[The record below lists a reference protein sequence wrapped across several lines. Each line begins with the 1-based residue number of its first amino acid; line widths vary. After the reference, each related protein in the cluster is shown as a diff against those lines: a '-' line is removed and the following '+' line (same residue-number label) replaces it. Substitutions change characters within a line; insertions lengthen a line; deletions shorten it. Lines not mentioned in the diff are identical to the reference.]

1 MSSGFKSYKILSIDT
16 SCDETSASVTNGLKI
31 LSNIQPSQMKIHSEF
46 GGVVP
51 SLAKLEH
58 KKKIH
63 KVVDRALKQSG
74 TDITQLDAI
83 AVTYG
88 PGLAIALEIG
98 INKAKEIANQI
109 TKPLITINHME
120 GHLLSSFGQRNAINN
135 HLKDNTESKD
145 LLHSYDIKFPNLG
158 ILVSGGHSEF
168 ILVKDFCEYEKI
180 GETLDDSCGECFDKC
195 ARIMGIGYPGGP
207 VISDFAKRNRKNIK
221 IEFFR
226 KNTSLYARVLS
237 INRQTILPEMVLPV
251 PMSNSGDFNLSFSGL
266 KTAFS
271 DLYKKISEKQK
282 INKEIV
288 MSLSNL
294 IEAVA
299 YKQICMKIEKILEN
313 YSINEIW
320 LGGGVVASSKFRSTV
335 RAMSR
340 QHNLTLRFPFSKR
353 LTTDNA
359 AMIGI
364 AANFRLN
371 KFGFDGIKHGIYV
384 NSKDFDLIDRDPS
397 LSL

>member
-1 MSSGFKSYKILSIDT
+1 MDNGFKNYKILSIDT
-16 SCDETSASVTNGLKI
+16 SCDETSTSVTDGLKV

-58 KKKIH
+58 KKKID
-63 KVVDRALKQSG
+63 KVIARALKQS
-74 TDITQLDAI
+74 DLDLKTI
-83 AVTYG
+83 EAVSVTVG
-88 PGLAIALEIG
+88 PGLAIALEVG
-98 INKAKEIANQI
+98 INKAKEIAKHVG
-109 TKPLITINHME
+109 KPLVAVNHME
-120 GHLLSSFGQRNAINN
+120 GHLLSGFAQRNWMNKNLI
-135 HLKDNTESKD
+135 DNVGAKN
-145 LLHSYDIKFPNLG
+145 LLPSFDIKFPNLG
-158 ILVSGGHSEF
+158 ILISGGHSEF

-237 INRQTILPEMVLPV
+237 INKQIILPELVLPV

-271 DLYKKISEKQK
+271 DLYKKIGEKQK
-282 INKEIV
+282 INKGIIL
-288 MSLSNL
+288 SLSNL
-294 IEAVA
+294 VEAVA
-299 YKQICMKIEKILEN
+299 YKQIEIKVQKILEKYN
-313 YSINEIW
+313 INELW
-320 LGGGVVASSKFRSTV
+320 LGGGVVASAKFRSTM
-335 RAMSR
+335 RAISR
-340 QHNLTLRFPFSKR
+340 QNNLELRFPFSKR

-359 AMIGI
+359 AMIGV

-371 KFGFDGIKHGIYV
+371 KFGFDSIKHGVYI